1 MLSFTHEQNI
11 ICSQTLS
18 QIQLDDDIAH
28 EETIIQRFIIL
39 KMYVGT
45 YETSSSS
52 FISFQKYI

>member
-52 FISFQKYI
+52 FISF

>member
-52 FISFQKYI
+52 FISFQKHI

>member
-39 KMYVGT
+39 KLYVGT

>member
-52 FISFQKYI
+52 FISFQKYV